1 MTVEQKIAFLEE
13 AKIQMRIYGKK
24 KIPLYDP
31 DARWMLNKKNK
42 IEISYNI
49 QTCVDTQ
56 AQLIMGVYNS
66 QNANDYFELSPTLEI
81 AIEIVQ

>member
-49 QTCVDTQ
+49 QTCVDT
-56 AQLIMGVYNS
+56 
-66 QNANDYFELSPTLEI
+66 SPTLEI